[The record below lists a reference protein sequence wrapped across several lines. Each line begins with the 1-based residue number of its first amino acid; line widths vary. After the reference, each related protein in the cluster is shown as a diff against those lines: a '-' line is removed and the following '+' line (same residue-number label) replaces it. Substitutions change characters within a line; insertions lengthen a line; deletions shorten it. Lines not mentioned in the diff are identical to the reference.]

1 MESTAPH
8 NLESSATKRKAELYL
23 LQNAPDEAI
32 AFLSVGVMA
41 ARPRAGCS
49 TDSLLPDPRLTV
61 TPLQALLGMGF
72 LGLFQQQ
79 LSPWA
84 WGRRAS
90 SCFHQSLP
98 SSPPLE
104 VQQADS
110 SVTLLLTR
118 GVQLK
123 PSLARHS
130 SIQRPSRATK
140 RRRS

>member
-1 MESTAPH
+1 MESTASH
-8 NLESSATKRKAELYL
+8 NSESSVTKRKAELYL

-61 TPLQALLGMGF
+61 TPLRALLGMGF

-79 LSPWA
+79 LPPWA
-84 WGRRAS
+84 WGRRAP

-118 GVQLK
+118 GAQLK

-140 RRRS
+140 HCRS